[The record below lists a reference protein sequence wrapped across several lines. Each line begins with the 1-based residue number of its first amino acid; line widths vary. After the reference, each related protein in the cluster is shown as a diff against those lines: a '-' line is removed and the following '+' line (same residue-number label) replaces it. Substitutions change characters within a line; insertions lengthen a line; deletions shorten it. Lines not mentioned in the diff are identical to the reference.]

1 LLIPY
6 YLKTPQISHHDGV
19 YFAEVRFY
27 FTRKSGEETRGY
39 ALASMYSPPSE
50 HLLRLSENTLIVCRY
65 RGDAALVVIDVKSIL
80 SVVAMIPFPFT
91 IDGDGDQ
98 YFMIEHVGLDV
109 VNADTEEDLE

>member
-1 LLIPY
+1 
-6 YLKTPQISHHDGV
+6 
-19 YFAEVRFY
+19 
-27 FTRKSGEETRGY
+27 
-39 ALASMYSPPSE
+39 MYSPPSE

-109 VNADTEEDLE
+109 VDVDAEEDSE